1 MRRREMAA
9 TVAKMTKLELKEI
22 IESTVERKLLQLL
35 GDPDQGLVLKKA
47 FRDRLVRQRKSVAA
61 GERGESLTVMAK
73 RLRLN

>member
-1 MRRREMAA
+1 MAA

-47 FRDRLVRQRKSVAA
+47 FKDRLVRQRKAVVA
-61 GERGESLTVMAK
+61 GERGESLAVMAK